1 MNILSFMVTLLLLSG
16 CGIQKMFD
24 MPDKMDSMNKKMDQM
39 TEGMEKTN
47 SNMGQMINLMGK
59 TVKGVDKQKVLL
71 PFQQLMD
78 EKNYDLLS
86 PIPSKLMPLA
96 KEFAEAIPAKDFAEI
111 SYLWLKEIKEVNP
124 MKKLDK
130 DGNEI
135 PFNTEEI
142 TKINNLKLG
151 RLSALQAVCGFLP
164 DEKLNSVIE
173 QQLVHYGRFEKTVY
187 KILMMR
193 VQFILDIML
202 NESLLSEPLTTVGEI
217 KEAVMYASKLDFIS
231 RMGYAEKIAVKV
243 EGFLAP
249 LETFEEKLN
258 INVAVKSYKKIK
270 LSVDKDFKLD
280 QQSITG
286 DQSKDQEIYTSKLKD
301 FQDSIATINESLNFW
316 EAKGIK

>member
-1 MNILSFMVTLLLLSG
+1 MKILSLILTAILLSS

-39 TEGMEKTN
+39 TEGMDKTN
-47 SNMGQMINLMGK
+47 FNMGQMINLMGK
-59 TVKGVDKQKVLL
+59 TVDGVDKQKVLL

-86 PIPSKLMPLA
+86 PIPSKLMPWA
-96 KEFAEAIPAKDFAEI
+96 KEFAEAIPAKDFAEL

-124 MKKLDK
+124 LKKMDK

-135 PFNTEEI
+135 PFTAEEI
-142 TKINNLKLG
+142 SKINTLKLG

-164 DEKLNSVIE
+164 DEKLNSVID

-187 KILMMR
+187 KVLMMR
-193 VQFILDIML
+193 VQFIRDIML

-217 KEAVMYASKLDFIS
+217 KEAVMYATKLDFIA
-231 RMGYAEKIAVKV
+231 RLGYADKIAVKV

-249 LETFEEKLN
+249 LETFQEKFN
-258 INVAVKSYKKIK
+258 VNVAVKSYKKIK

-286 DQSKDQEIYTSKLKD
+286 DQSKDQDIYSNKLKD
-301 FQDSIATINESLNFW
+301 FNDSVTTINESLKYW
-316 EAKGIK
+316 EEKGIK